1 MDDNYWMREALKMA
15 RIAYENNEIPVG
27 AVVVMDNRIIGRG
40 FNQVEE
46 LQDPTAH
53 SEIIAI
59 TSACRTIGNW
69 RLNGTAIYVIL
80 EPCPMCAGAIL
91 NSRIAKCVFGTKD
104 TKLGALGSVYDIRD
118 TKIEIVSG
126 ILESECKSIIDEF
139 FKIIRDENRKEK
151 DEEKK

>member
-1 MDDNYWMREALKMA
+1 MA
-15 RIAYENNEIPVG
+15 GIAFENNEIPVG

-40 FNQVEE
+40 YNQVEE

-69 RLNGTAIYVIL
+69 RLNGAAIYVTL
-80 EPCPMCAGAIL
+80 EPCPMCAGAIWGA
-91 NSRIAKCVFGTKD
+91 RISKCVFGVKD
-104 TKLGALGSVYDIRD
+104 TKFGALGSIYDIKN
-118 TKIEIVSG
+118 TEIEVVSG

-139 FKIIRDENRKEK
+139 FKIIRDEKRKE
-151 DEEKK
+151 